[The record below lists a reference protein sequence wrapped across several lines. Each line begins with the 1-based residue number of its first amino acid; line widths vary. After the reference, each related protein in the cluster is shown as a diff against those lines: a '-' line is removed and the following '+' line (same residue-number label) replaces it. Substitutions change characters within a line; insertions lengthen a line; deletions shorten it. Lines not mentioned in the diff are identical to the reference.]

1 MARNHC
7 FCYHHDKL
15 SHTVSLTFCSSFALP
30 PYQTRCN
37 SPPPPTFHRLWYGGR
52 AKDERKK
59 MQGTYWF
66 SPKHTEKQRNPATI
80 TNCKH
85 FYVFILQFITKTNL
99 IQSKISHLRFAYL
112 LFVIFY
118 CIFIAFCLTL
128 HPILGHNESKNAVN
142 LTQIKENSS
151 KSYEKALDYPYD
163 HDGHYRLW
171 RFVRQR
177 TFVRVRHVE
186 D

>member
-1 MARNHC
+1 MQ
-7 FCYHHDKL
+7 
-15 SHTVSLTFCSSFALP
+15 LP
-30 PYQTRCN
+30 T
-37 SPPPPTFHRLWYGGR
+37 STDFPPTLHRLWYGGR

-66 SPKHTEKQRNPATI
+66 SPKNIEKQRNPARI

-85 FYVFILQFITKTNL
+85 FYVFTLQFKTKIDFIPN
-99 IQSKISHLRFAYL
+99 KISQSRFTHL
-112 LFVIFY
+112 LFATII
-118 CIFIAFCLTL
+118 CIFIAFYLTL

-142 LTQIKENSS
+142 LTQIKESSS
-151 KSYEKALDYPYD
+151 KSYEKALDYAYD